1 MTFLVPCNSEITK
14 SQISYF
20 VVLSWP
26 PHLHILLTTLSKIP
40 LVVSLF
46 VLRVLNRL
54 KQGIKGMK

>member
-1 MTFLVPCNSEITK
+1 MTFLVPCNSEIIK
-14 SQISYF
+14 SRISYF

-26 PHLHILLTTLSKIP
+26 PNLYILLTTLSKIP

-46 VLRVLNRL
+46 ILGVLNRL

>member
-1 MTFLVPCNSEITK
+1 MTFLVPCNSEIIK

-26 PHLHILLTTLSKIP
+26 PHLQILLTTLSKIP